1 MQKIGPSK
9 VERREDAP
17 SKLSLT
23 SDIEKES
30 KRKRKGIKQ
39 LNKRE
44 QLATRMNTRMNF
56 KIQITIEKIIK
67 ADKTNSV

>member
-17 SKLSLT
+17 SKLSLK

-67 ADKTNSV
+67 ADKTNLV

>member
-17 SKLSLT
+17 SKLSIT

-67 ADKTNSV
+67 ADKTNLV